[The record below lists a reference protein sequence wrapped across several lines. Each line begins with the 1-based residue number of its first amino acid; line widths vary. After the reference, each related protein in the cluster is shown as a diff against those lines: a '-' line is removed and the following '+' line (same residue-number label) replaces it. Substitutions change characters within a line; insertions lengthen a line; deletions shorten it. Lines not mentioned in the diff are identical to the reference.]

1 MYKENE
7 FKDLVV
13 ENLIYYRKIN
23 NLTQLEL
30 AEKLNYSDKTISKW
44 ERGEGLP
51 SIYVLHKIANLF
63 GVTLNDFTNKRKVK
77 IKHKKTRSRALITLI
92 AFVLCWLVATIV
104 YVILELSLPDFNK
117 SWLAFIYAIPVS
129 MIVLIVFTRIW
140 RQFIYTFTS
149 SSILIWSIPLAI
161 YLSIDYDKLW
171 LLFISAIP
179 LQILIIFFFT
189 LRKDLKNQKTIS
201 EEMN

>member
-13 ENLIYYRKIN
+13 ENLMYYRKIN

-104 YVILELSLPDFNK
+104 YVVLELSLPDFNK

>member
-189 LRKDLKNQKTIS
+189 LRKDLKKQKTIS